1 MGKVQKQ
8 HRRKMSDP
16 ELQYAAKF
24 IAMVVRNAM
33 EDFHV
38 HHLSDAQMAELN
50 PLIRNGIYTALHAM
64 EHQDDPG
71 ANGFIQ
77 FIRKMIPT
85 YWESPQLLEDYLA
98 LIPNEQNPSIIQS
111 GLSVG
116 RDRRLRRPNHAQA
129 AKNVGL

>member
-1 MGKVQKQ
+1 MAKTEKQ
-8 HRRKMSDP
+8 PRQKMSDA

-64 EHQDDPG
+64 EHQDDAG
-71 ANGFIQ
+71 ANGFIE
-77 FIRKMIPT
+77 FTRKMIPT
-85 YWESPQLLEDYLA
+85 YWEPPQLLEDYLA
-98 LIPNEQNPSIIQS
+98 LVPNEQ
-111 GLSVG
+111 
-116 RDRRLRRPNHAQA
+116 
-129 AKNVGL
+129 